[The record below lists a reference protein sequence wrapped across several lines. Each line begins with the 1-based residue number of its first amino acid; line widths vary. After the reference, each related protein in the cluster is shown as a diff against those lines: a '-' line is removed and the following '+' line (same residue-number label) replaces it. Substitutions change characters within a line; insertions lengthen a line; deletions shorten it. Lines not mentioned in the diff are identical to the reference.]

1 MLSDEGVFT
10 TSVDWIVIGSF
21 AITWGILLDSLSV
34 IMIGFVTFVSLLV
47 QLYSLGYMLNDPRI
61 SWFFSVIS
69 LFTAAM
75 LVLVLSDNLIFLYFA
90 WEIVGLGSY
99 LLIGFYYDR
108 EAASQAAKKAFITTR
123 IGDVGLLIGI
133 LLIYKSTGT
142 FNISSI
148 IDMAQNGAISESVL
162 TSSSLLIF
170 FGAMGKSAQFPLHVW
185 LPDAMEGPTPA
196 SALIHAA
203 TMVAAGVYL
212 VARMHAFFDL
222 APVALPIVFCV
233 GLVTFLIGGSLAIVM
248 TDLKRALAYSTMSHL
263 GLMMLSLG
271 AGTWV
276 VAILHLVVHGLSK
289 SLLFLCAGSVMHGT
303 GDQTDCWSMGG
314 LKKNMKIT
322 AYGFTIGALSLGG
335 INPLAGFFSKEEI
348 LVSLT
353 EYGGLWPI
361 ILIVVLAG
369 VFISTFYITRLT
381 VITFYGEA
389 RSDHAEKAHESSWI
403 MTTPLVILS
412 ALVVMFGFILV
423 PLPFVENYKGLGHFI
438 DPQYKFHFV
447 PWLSFLSIIV
457 ASSGLLVGWL
467 FYGSNVISHKKMTA
481 RISPFYDFVVRK
493 YKIDDLYQW
502 VIDHAVLAFARLVS
516 FFDRVVL
523 NDALVNGTGKSVL
536 LSSFRIK
543 YLQTGRSYNYAMAM
557 VIGVILSLAVWWL
570 A

>member
-233 GLVTFLIGGSLAIVM
+233 GLVTF
-248 TDLKRALAYSTMSHL
+248 
-263 GLMMLSLG
+263 
-271 AGTWV
+271 
-276 VAILHLVVHGLSK
+276 
-289 SLLFLCAGSVMHGT
+289 
-303 GDQTDCWSMGG
+303 
-314 LKKNMKIT
+314 
-322 AYGFTIGALSLGG
+322 
-335 INPLAGFFSKEEI
+335 
-348 LVSLT
+348 
-353 EYGGLWPI
+353 
-361 ILIVVLAG
+361 
-369 VFISTFYITRLT
+369 
-381 VITFYGEA
+381 
-389 RSDHAEKAHESSWI
+389 
-403 MTTPLVILS
+403 
-412 ALVVMFGFILV
+412 
-423 PLPFVENYKGLGHFI
+423 
-438 DPQYKFHFV
+438 
-447 PWLSFLSIIV
+447 
-457 ASSGLLVGWL
+457 
-467 FYGSNVISHKKMTA
+467 
-481 RISPFYDFVVRK
+481 
-493 YKIDDLYQW
+493 
-502 VIDHAVLAFARLVS
+502 
-516 FFDRVVL
+516 
-523 NDALVNGTGKSVL
+523 
-536 LSSFRIK
+536 
-543 YLQTGRSYNYAMAM
+543 
-557 VIGVILSLAVWWL
+557 
-570 A
+570 